1 MKKQIVAESHA
12 NGRPDHAPWL
22 DLDACASV
30 KLTSEDRHHPI
41 ESALYDGAGKGWVA
55 GSAGPQ
61 TIWLHF
67 DQPQRIRD
75 VYLRFERATAVTQ
88 EFALSWS
95 NNDGVAYRELVR
107 QQFNFSGQ
115 TPCEEENLRADLTGV
130 TDMKLTIIPDIG
142 GGESLATLQALR
154 IA

>member
-1 MKKQIVAESHA
+1 MKKQIMAEADGNATAAHE
-12 NGRPDHAPWL
+12 PWL

-30 KLTSEDRHHPI
+30 KLTSENHEHPI

-67 DQPQRIRD
+67 DHPQRIRD
-75 VYLRFERATAVTQ
+75 VYLRFERATPVTQ

-95 NNDGVAYRELVR
+95 DNDGVAYRELVR
-107 QQFNFSGQ
+107 QQFNFSDQ
-115 TPCEEENLRADLTGV
+115 TQCEEENLHADLTGV
-130 TDMKLTIIPDIG
+130 TDMKLTIIPDIN

-154 IA
+154 LA